1 MGYLIGIDLGTS
13 GTKTVWFDTEG
24 NIVASALVEY
34 PMYQPHNGWAEQDP
48 ADWRRA
54 AFETLK
60 TVTSEVDASKI
71 RGIGISGQ
79 MHGLV
84 MVDQDIRPIGNAII
98 WADQRTG
105 EQISH
110 IYETVPEEEF
120 GRVFEN
126 RLRAGFLLPSLVW
139 GREKQPQSYEK
150 IYKVMLPKDYIRYK
164 ICGEL
169 GTDASDASST
179 GMWDMKNRTWAYGI
193 LEKLG
198 IPKDLLVESHESYEN
213 AGKATEEGAGLTG
226 LKKGTFV
233 AYGGGDSLMMEL
245 GNGMIRGGLMAS
257 TIGTACHLTSAL
269 DAPLF
274 DPKLR
279 TNTWCHG
286 G

>member
-1 MGYLIGIDLGTS
+1 MEYFVGIDLGTS
-13 GTKTVWFDTEG
+13 SVRAVAVDASGQTVAAG
-24 NIVASALVEY
+24 QCEY
-34 PMYQPHNGWAEQDP
+34 DIKKPELDRAEQDMNQL
-48 ADWRRA
+48 W
-54 AFETLK
+54 ES
-60 TVTSEVDASKI
+60 TVLAI
-71 RGIGISGQ
+71 RQMLDEKPGIKDQIGGIGFSGQ

-126 RLRAGFLLPSLVW
+126 RLSAGFLLPSLVW
-139 GREKQPQSYEK
+139 VREKQPQSYEK

-198 IPKDLLVESHESYEN
+198 IPKDLLVESHE
-213 AGKATEEGAGLTG
+213 
-226 LKKGTFV
+226 
-233 AYGGGDSLMMEL
+233 D
-245 GNGMIRGGLMAS
+245 R
-257 TIGTACHLTSAL
+257 
-269 DAPLF
+269 
-274 DPKLR
+274 
-279 TNTWCHG
+279 
-286 G
+286 